1 MEPERV
7 ARVEIAGARGV
18 ALGTVPAEIATRV
31 DDWIEGR
38 DAPGSIALRA
48 GRVWSFEGWIAKRGT
63 PRKALANAL
72 RRGPARRSF
81 ANALRLAPV
90 RVPRPVCALERRAG
104 LVLRSDLFVCERIEG
119 RSLFE
124 VFTRDERALEAF
136 PAFVASL
143 AEQGAL
149 HGDLHP
155 ENCLWTGVEWA
166 LIDLDALRGGLHQ
179 LFAERMVEKQWARLL
194 RNLDYEPRVRALFEA
209 FALRTGRDASAWPR
223 IEARARAMPP
233 VRPNDLERIRRHLGG
248 D

>member
-18 ALGTVPAEIATRV
+18 ALGTVPAEIAARV
-31 DDWIEGR
+31 GDWIEGR

-48 GRVWSFEGWIAKRGT
+48 GRVWSFERWIAKRGT
-63 PRKALANAL
+63 TRKALASAL

-90 RVPRPVCALERRAG
+90 RVPRPLCALERRAA
-104 LVLRSDLFVCERIEG
+104 LVLECDLFVCERIEG
-119 RSLFE
+119 LTLFE

-143 AEQGAL
+143 AAKGAL

-155 ENCLWTGVEWA
+155 ENCLWTGFEWA

-194 RNLDYEPRVRALFEA
+194 RNLDYEPRVRALFDE
-209 FALRTGRDASAWPR
+209 FTRRTGRDASMWPR

-233 VRPNDLERIRRHLGG
+233 VRPHDLERIRRLLGRA
-248 D
+248 